1 MGINGE
7 PGSVT
12 AGNLVAQNLLY
23 LAYNEPVTK
32 TDLAHAIGMPL
43 VYIEPIIEKL
53 LRNELMNQIGS
64 RVYTDFIIYTIEDRE
79 KYIPAQ
85 KQLVADNY
93 ELFLRGIQRGLDELR
108 RNVYYTHA
116 TEDQRNSL
124 EMFLVMSS
132 VQKGI
137 YDAFSEI
144 FSTTECLPDRPNGGK
159 WIAFGHVIPQN
170 YNFRD
175 HLDLCMHDYSG
186 ERCSYVENFLGA
198 TLELFAYD
206 PAFPI
211 KIYYYGKNG
220 IGGVHDEDLLKL
232 LYLIEC
238 DINPEKIGF
247 NDKLLQSI
255 PWLTECKILRNDNGK
270 AKINVPVLSKKEKNE
285 VWEILGKTQQEFKND
300 IIHLLAAFLKDKKQ
314 VIPKH
319 LTSVPLYRQYMYS
332 MYAFPMAVLR
342 CTMSKGLL
350 QDSGYDHELQ
360 CLYPMIFVMDR

>member
-1 MGINGE
+1 M
-7 PGSVT
+7 
-12 AGNLVAQNLLY
+12 Y
-23 LAYNEPVTK
+23 
-32 TDLAHAIGMPL
+32 
-43 VYIEPIIEKL
+43 
-53 LRNELMNQIGS
+53 
-64 RVYTDFIIYTIEDRE
+64 
-79 KYIPAQ
+79 
-85 KQLVADNY
+85 
-93 ELFLRGIQRGLDELR
+93 
-108 RNVYYTHA
+108 
-116 TEDQRNSL
+116 
-124 EMFLVMSS
+124 
-132 VQKGI
+132 
-137 YDAFSEI
+137 
-144 FSTTECLPDRPNGGK
+144 
-159 WIAFGHVIPQN
+159 
-170 YNFRD
+170 
-175 HLDLCMHDYSG
+175 
-186 ERCSYVENFLGA
+186 
-198 TLELFAYD
+198 
-206 PAFPI
+206 
-211 KIYYYGKNG
+211 
-220 IGGVHDEDLLKL
+220 DEDLLKL